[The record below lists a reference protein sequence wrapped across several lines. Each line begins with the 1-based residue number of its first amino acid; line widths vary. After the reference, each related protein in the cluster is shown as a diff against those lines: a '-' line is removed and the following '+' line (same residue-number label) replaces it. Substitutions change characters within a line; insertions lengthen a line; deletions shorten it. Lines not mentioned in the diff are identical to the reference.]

1 MLIPKAVHREL
12 ARSHRDLPPF
22 LEVRDARDH
31 LAVLRLEVELDL
43 GEAEAIVLARETGA
57 DLLLI
62 DDKLGRQ
69 VAVREGVPITGLVGV
84 LVEAK
89 RQDMIESVREL
100 VGRLEAEA
108 GFRVAE
114 AVKQEAFLEAGE

>member
-1 MLIPKAVHREL
+1 M
-12 ARSHRDLPPF
+12 
-22 LEVRDARDH
+22 
-31 LAVLRLEVELDL
+31 
-43 GEAEAIVLARETGA
+43 
-57 DLLLI
+57 
-62 DDKLGRQ
+62 
-69 VAVREGVPITGLVGV
+69 REGVPITGLMGV

-89 RQDMIESVREL
+89 RQDMIGSVREL